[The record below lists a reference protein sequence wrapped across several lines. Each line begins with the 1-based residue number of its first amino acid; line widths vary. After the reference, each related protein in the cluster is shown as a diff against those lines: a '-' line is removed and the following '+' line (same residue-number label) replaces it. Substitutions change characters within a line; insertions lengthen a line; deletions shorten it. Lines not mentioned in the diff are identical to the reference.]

1 MPKNKLNNK
10 LKSYKIQNASNQ
22 KATRRA
28 QNKQTNKKK
37 TNQQREKKNTGLNTQ
52 EHFNSQITVVHRKS
66 VGRRPRQEV
75 ESKTWHTRI

>member
-1 MPKNKLNNK
+1 M
-10 LKSYKIQNASNQ
+10 Q
-22 KATRRA
+22 ATKK
-28 QNKQTNKKK
+28 QQGEHKTNKQKKK

-52 EHFNSQITVVHRKS
+52 EHFNSQITGVHRKS